1 MSRSVSPKRDDKKS
15 EEKRFL
21 NGWTKEQEQLMAEW
35 SDIALCYRWLHD
47 NAEKIYHY
55 KNLWINL
62 PVIILTT
69 LGGTASFGVQSIF
82 ANDQTMKEYAS
93 FAIGGVSLFAGILT
107 TVGNYL
113 RYAQLEEANRVA
125 SIAWGKFQ
133 RLIAVELAINPN
145 ERIDAMDFLKIC
157 RADLDRLIEQSPPIP
172 NEAIS
177 VFESKFGGVKQ
188 LKKPDICG
196 SLEHTNVFDSNETRL
211 KQVAVDATMLMK
223 QRRATLNELLSPQIQ
238 ETIDIK
244 VNRQVQEAILQKRKE
259 FEVDKLELN
268 KLITDRTEPRREGR
282 EGREAKTRVLVRP
295 SVHKMEYHPVQVKA
309 VGGDTTRERE
319 DNVIVIPEIEV
330 PLSSHPQMIHPALLL
345 NSLSRIPITSGA
357 VSSLQDT
364 VIDIPKTSEE

>member
-1 MSRSVSPKRDDKKS
+1 
-15 EEKRFL
+15 
-21 NGWTKEQEQLMAEW
+21 
-35 SDIALCYRWLHD
+35 
-47 NAEKIYHY
+47 
-55 KNLWINL
+55 
-62 PVIILTT
+62 
-69 LGGTASFGVQSIF
+69 
-82 ANDQTMKEYAS
+82 
-93 FAIGGVSLFAGILT
+93 
-107 TVGNYL
+107 L

-177 VFESKFGGVKQ
+177 VFESKFGAVKQ

-238 ETIDIK
+238 ETIDMK
-244 VNRQVQEAILQKRKE
+244 VNRQIQDVMQQKQKD

-268 KLITDRTEPRREGR
+268 TLITDRTEPRREGR
-282 EGREAKTRVLVRP
+282 EGREKTRVLVRP

-345 NSLSRIPITSGA
+345 NPLSRIPLT
-357 VSSLQDT
+357 QDA